1 MTRSTKS
8 LFGFFTFLAVVLMLP
23 MTAGAVLETFNA
35 FTPLGQDVGNYPGWF
50 DGTDNNGCDVTAGIG
65 IGPSPLVGIAPGQ
78 WIFTWTANEFNW
90 NDAEFTDA
98 TFEMDFQS
106 NGSGQFDDD
115 RLGWMITNTSNDSTN
130 FFGAQLDTTDGG
142 IVTYWRNSA
151 GDRVQTRIV
160 ALSGIKNN
168 TWYRFTLE
176 ITKLA
181 ATQARL
187 DVRLAELN
195 ATTGNPVPG
204 GTVLTGTVSN
214 SSTWAPPTGAAPA
227 KYFTP
232 TKMWPAYKN
241 FNALSG
247 AADNAFFEQSSCSG
261 DFDKDGDVDGKDLPK
276 IISGVE
282 IFPLKTFAKQFGSS
296 GCF

>member
-1 MTRSTKS
+1 MARSTKS
-8 LFGFFTFLAVVLMLP
+8 LFRLFTLLAVVLMLP

-50 DGTDNNGCDVTAGIG
+50 DGTDNNGSQRDGRNRPRPLPCRHRP
-65 IGPSPLVGIAPGQ
+65 GPVDLHLDGARVQLERRGVHRRHLRDGLPVQWKRAVRRRPTRLDDHGYQQRLDQLLRGPVG
-78 WIFTWTANEFNW
+78 
-90 NDAEFTDA
+90 
-98 TFEMDFQS
+98 QS
-106 NGSGQFDDD
+106 
-115 RLGWMITNTSNDSTN
+115 
-130 FFGAQLDTTDGG
+130 TDGG
-142 IVTYWRNSA
+142 IVTYWRNAA

-204 GTVLTGTVSN
+204 GTVLTGTVPN

-232 TKMWPAYKN
+232 TNMWPAYKN